1 MQSSH
6 LISGF
11 TADQSTDLLEALNDL
26 NSIVWPQ
33 TPNSPKIET
42 ATVEERPDRYIAAIE
57 YKGKIVAE
65 AESFS
70 RTIAYK
76 EGKMEVQALANV
88 CTHPDHR
95 HKGYASILV
104 KEIFKLVD
112 NGRYPLSFWQTGVPD
127 FYLALGARLVGNR
140 FINSLHPNTPE
151 KNPFWDDY
159 IMIYP
164 KTTTRWP
171 QGEIDTLGLGF

>member
-1 MQSSH
+1 MEEPH

-11 TADQSTDLLEALNDL
+11 ASDQSTALLEALNDL
-26 NSIVWPQ
+26 SNIVWPK
-33 TPNSPKIET
+33 TPDTPEIEMPS
-42 ATVEERPDRYIAAIE
+42 VEERPDRYIAAIE
-57 YKGKIVAE
+57 YQGEIVAE

-70 RTIAYK
+70 RTIAFNK
-76 EGKMEVQALANV
+76 EKMRIQALASV
-88 CTHPDHR
+88 CTHPNHR

-112 NGRYPLSFWQTGVPD
+112 NGHYPLSFWQTGVPD
-127 FYLALGARLVGNR
+127 FYLTLGARLVGNR
-140 FINSLHPNTPE
+140 FYNSLHPTNPD

-164 KTTTRWP
+164 KNSTKWP
-171 QGEIDTLGLGF
+171 KGDIDTLGLGF